1 MVGLMED
8 LMVIVLNS
16 RWMDWMEVVV
26 DDVKYF
32 SCGSIDK
39 TKVLKKRERDGQ

>member
-16 RWMDWMEVVV
+16 RWMNWMEVVV
-26 DDVKYF
+26 GRNF
-32 SCGSIDK
+32 TSGWW
-39 TKVLKKRERDGQ
+39 

>member
-1 MVGLMED
+1 
-8 LMVIVLNS
+8 
-16 RWMDWMEVVV
+16 MDELDGSGGWKKFYVWVVV